1 MESGPSASVSA
12 AHKEPTE
19 KSESEE
25 LLALPAHQLKVT
37 KVIRAIEA
45 KEVSRESA
53 VRLEQRVK
61 PAHKVPPDLQ
71 VQQVQRVLQDPL
83 VRKVPQ
89 DLQVQKVW
97 QVHLVFKAHKVK
109 KAKRETRAIKVTPEV
124 LAQPVQLEP
133 RA

>member
-61 PAHKVPPDLQ
+61 PAHKSQQDPQ
-71 VQQVQRVLQDPL
+71 VLLEQQVLQDPQVHKALQDPQVHKALL
-83 VRKVPQ
+83 VRKV
-89 DLQVQKVW
+89 L
-97 QVHLVFKAHKVK
+97 KARRVTREIK
-109 KAKRETRAIKVTPEV
+109 ETRATLEQ
-124 LAQPVQLEP
+124 LVQRERLVP
-133 RA
+133 